1 MGFLHCTEL
10 SCYYHRNAVTSNVVL
25 VNERNNKLVLLMVSD
40 LSKVIFLYFS
50 VFSLLVDNVQ
60 VSCYRILNS
69 LYSLGTSKSI
79 YVER

>member
-1 MGFLHCTEL
+1 MK
-10 SCYYHRNAVTSNVVL
+10 
-25 VNERNNKLVLLMVSD
+25 ERNNKLVLCLCSG
-40 LSKVIFLYFS
+40 VISRSFYIS